1 MGSVNGALSIRLIDS
16 MISYRWKSKR
26 NGNWDRKE
34 WVDRNGAGRTLCPL
48 RFYVP
53 HLGLL
58 AQKQRRLIGQKLLA
72 QQSRKNRTRSY
83 LLHPANK
90 CYNVKSDAGRIC
102 KAKVYENTDDLK
114 D

>member
-16 MISYRWKSKR
+16 IISYRWKSKR

-48 RFYVP
+48 RFCVP

-58 AQKQRRLIGQKLLA
+58 AQKQRRLIGQKLLTHTHP
-72 QQSRKNRTRSY
+72 SPPPYLVTDVIITEVFSEISFEFNSERK
-83 LLHPANK
+83 
-90 CYNVKSDAGRIC
+90 
-102 KAKVYENTDDLK
+102 
-114 D
+114 